1 MNILMKQCLKYQVF
15 PVKYFCKKNTSQSFH
30 TLLNTTLNF
39 CNNATGNYLLKSTI
53 KTLEEDVKYA
63 TNGVVLVYL

>member
-15 PVKYFCKKNTSQSFH
+15 PVKYFCKKNTSQPFH

-39 CNNATGNYLLKSTI
+39 CNNAAGNYLLKSTI